1 MNTVEEFKN
10 YVSQV
15 QGESSYKNPLAFALG
30 VKRTK
35 NGKVL
40 DAYFPLINWNS
51 SFGTAAVLIKELG
64 VKAGKNAAYN
74 VSKVQLSNVFSCF
87 KPFVSEIEKHH
98 NVALMQT
105 LIENCDNEHDYY
117 SSELI
122 AYFLY
127 DDTQDVQDAVEGYFK
142 LQAISQRHVL
152 PHGLNLNGIFGKL
165 NNIAWTDKGP
175 ILPEDLASQTTKY
188 LFNSPLTVS
197 HVDKFPYLV
206 NYHLPSGKIHN
217 SLSKDY
223 FIIISGLI
231 VRKEVF
237 SKIGKFNPNFNII
250 GDFDFVMRASKV
262 FSFHAFNLPLTF
274 YRIHQNNYSKMNSEI
289 FFKEFYQWYKNQKE
303 TNDQN
308 FIENKNYYK
317 EKLLSL
323 EINFLLLNKKK
334 SFYLLCKILKHR
346 DFIQKLKFILGF
358 FLPKKIIK
366 IIKK

>member
-1 MNTVEEFKN
+1 MKKVSVIINCHNGEKYLKKCISSVINQKYQNFEIIFFDNFSSDNSKKIAIDFKEKRLKYFFNKKKIPLYQARNKALKKTTGEIIAFLDVDDWWDKN
-10 YVSQV
+10 YLNSRKDAFNN
-15 QGESSYKNPLAFALG
+15 KNYDIF
-30 VKRTK
+30 
-35 NGKVL
+35 
-40 DAYFPLINWNS
+40 
-51 SFGTAAVLIKELG
+51 
-64 VKAGKNAAYN
+64 YN
-74 VSKVQLSNVFSCF
+74 NVFIF
-87 KPFVSEIEKHH
+87 Y
-98 NVALMQT
+98 
-105 LIENCDNEHDYY
+105 EN
-117 SSELI
+117 
-122 AYFLY
+122 
-127 DDTQDVQDAVEGYFK
+127 K
-142 LQAISQRHVL
+142 
-152 PHGLNLNGIFGKL
+152 K
-165 NNIAWTDKGP
+165 
-175 ILPEDLASQTTKY
+175 KY
-188 LFNSPLTVS
+188 V
-197 HVDKFPYLV
+197 KYK

-231 VRKEVF
+231 VRKKVF
-237 SKIGKFNPNFNII
+237 SKIGKFNLNFNII

-334 SFYLLCKILKHR
+334 NFYLLCKILKHP

>member
-1 MNTVEEFKN
+1 M
-10 YVSQV
+10 
-15 QGESSYKNPLAFALG
+15 SSG
-30 VKRTK
+30 
-35 NGKVL
+35 
-40 DAYFPLINWNS
+40 
-51 SFGTAAVLIKELG
+51 
-64 VKAGKNAAYN
+64 
-74 VSKVQLSNVFSCF
+74 
-87 KPFVSEIEKHH
+87 
-98 NVALMQT
+98 
-105 LIENCDNEHDYY
+105 
-117 SSELI
+117 ELI
-122 AYFLY
+122 AFLDVDDWWDKNYLNSRKDAFNNKNY
-127 DDTQDVQDAVEGYFK
+127 D
-142 LQAISQRHVL
+142 
-152 PHGLNLNGIFGKL
+152 IFY
-165 NNIAWTDKGP
+165 NNVFTFYENKK
-175 ILPEDLASQTTKY
+175 KY
-188 LFNSPLTVS
+188 V
-197 HVDKFPYLV
+197 KYK

-231 VRKEVF
+231 VRKKVF

>member
-1 MNTVEEFKN
+1 MSNHKVSVIINCHNGEKYLKKCISSVVNQKYQNFEIIFYDNFSNDRSKEIISTFMDERIKYFYSSNKLPLYQARNKALEHVTGEIIAFLDVDDWWDKN
-10 YVSQV
+10 Y
-15 QGESSYKNPLAFALG
+15 L
-30 VKRTK
+30 
-35 NGKVL
+35 NGR
-40 DAYFPLINWNS
+40 
-51 SFGTAAVLIKELG
+51 
-64 VKAGKNAAYN
+64 KNAFNNKKYDIFYN
-74 VSKVQLSNVFSCF
+74 NVFMF
-87 KPFVSEIEKHH
+87 Y
-98 NVALMQT
+98 
-105 LIENCDNEHDYY
+105 EN
-117 SSELI
+117 
-122 AYFLY
+122 
-127 DDTQDVQDAVEGYFK
+127 K
-142 LQAISQRHVL
+142 
-152 PHGLNLNGIFGKL
+152 K
-165 NNIAWTDKGP
+165 
-175 ILPEDLASQTTKY
+175 KY
-188 LFNSPLTVS
+188 V
-197 HVDKFPYLV
+197 KYK

-262 FSFHAFNLPLTF
+262 FSFHAFDLPLTF

-334 SFYLLCKILKHR
+334 SFYLLCKILKHP

>member
-1 MNTVEEFKN
+1 MFYENKKK
-10 YVSQV
+10 YVK
-15 QGESSYKNPLAFALG
+15 YK
-30 VKRTK
+30 
-35 NGKVL
+35 
-40 DAYFPLINWNS
+40 
-51 SFGTAAVLIKELG
+51 
-64 VKAGKNAAYN
+64 
-74 VSKVQLSNVFSCF
+74 
-87 KPFVSEIEKHH
+87 
-98 NVALMQT
+98 
-105 LIENCDNEHDYY
+105 
-117 SSELI
+117 
-122 AYFLY
+122 
-127 DDTQDVQDAVEGYFK
+127 
-142 LQAISQRHVL
+142 
-152 PHGLNLNGIFGKL
+152 
-165 NNIAWTDKGP
+165 
-175 ILPEDLASQTTKY
+175 
-188 LFNSPLTVS
+188 
-197 HVDKFPYLV
+197 

-231 VRKEVF
+231 VRKKVF

-303 TNDQN
+303 INDQN

-317 EKLLSL
+317 KKLLSL
-323 EINFLLLNKKK
+323 EISFLLLNKKK
-334 SFYLLCKILKHR
+334 NFYLFCKILKHP

>member
-1 MNTVEEFKN
+1 MKKISVIVNCHNGEE
-10 YVSQV
+10 Y
-15 QGESSYKNPLAFALG
+15 L
-30 VKRTK
+30 
-35 NGKVL
+35 
-40 DAYFPLINWNS
+40 
-51 SFGTAAVLIKELG
+51 
-64 VKAGKNAAYN
+64 
-74 VSKVQLSNVFSCF
+74 
-87 KPFVSEIEKHH
+87 
-98 NVALMQT
+98 
-105 LIENCDNEHDYY
+105 ENCLNSILNQTFKDFEIIFFDNASIDNTRNILKKFNDDRIKYFLSKKKLTLY
-117 SSELI
+117 NARNQAIQKSSGELI
-122 AYFLY
+122 AFLDVDDWWDKNYLNSREKEFNNNNY
-127 DDTQDVQDAVEGYFK
+127 D
-142 LQAISQRHVL
+142 
-152 PHGLNLNGIFGKL
+152 IFY
-165 NNIAWTDKGP
+165 NNVCTFYEKDKS
-175 ILPEDLASQTTKY
+175 LKKY
-188 LFNSPLTVS
+188 R
-197 HVDKFPYLV
+197 
-206 NYHLPSGKIHN
+206 NYNLPSGKIHN

-231 VRKEVF
+231 VRKKVF

-303 TNDQN
+303 INDQN

-334 SFYLLCKILKHR
+334 NFYLFCKILKHP

>member
-1 MNTVEEFKN
+1 MDKKVSVIVNCHNGQEYLDKCIDSILNQQYENLEIIFYDNFSNDRSKEIISTFEDKRIKYFYSNSKQSLYQSRNKALEHASGEIIAFLDVDDWWDKN
-10 YVSQV
+10 YLNSRKD
-15 QGESSYKNPLAFALG
+15 EFNNKNYDIF
-30 VKRTK
+30 
-35 NGKVL
+35 
-40 DAYFPLINWNS
+40 
-51 SFGTAAVLIKELG
+51 
-64 VKAGKNAAYN
+64 YN
-74 VSKVQLSNVFSCF
+74 NVFIF
-87 KPFVSEIEKHH
+87 Y
-98 NVALMQT
+98 
-105 LIENCDNEHDYY
+105 EN
-117 SSELI
+117 
-122 AYFLY
+122 
-127 DDTQDVQDAVEGYFK
+127 K
-142 LQAISQRHVL
+142 
-152 PHGLNLNGIFGKL
+152 K
-165 NNIAWTDKGP
+165 
-175 ILPEDLASQTTKY
+175 KY
-188 LFNSPLTVS
+188 V
-197 HVDKFPYLV
+197 KYK

-317 EKLLSL
+317 EKLFSL

-334 SFYLLCKILKHR
+334 NFYLLCKILKHP

-366 IIKK
+366 IIQK

>member
-1 MNTVEEFKN
+1 MKKVSVIINCHNGEKYLKKCISSIINQKYQNFEIIFFDNFSSDNSKKIAIDFKEKRLKYFFNEKKIPLYQARNKALKKTTGEIIAFLDVDDWWDKN
-10 YVSQV
+10 Y
-15 QGESSYKNPLAFALG
+15 L
-30 VKRTK
+30 
-35 NGKVL
+35 
-40 DAYFPLINWNS
+40 NS
-51 SFGTAAVLIKELG
+51 R
-64 VKAGKNAAYN
+64 KNAFNNKNYDIFYN
-74 VSKVQLSNVFSCF
+74 NVFIF
-87 KPFVSEIEKHH
+87 Y
-98 NVALMQT
+98 
-105 LIENCDNEHDYY
+105 ENKKRY
-117 SSELI
+117 
-122 AYFLY
+122 
-127 DDTQDVQDAVEGYFK
+127 V
-142 LQAISQRHVL
+142 
-152 PHGLNLNGIFGKL
+152 
-165 NNIAWTDKGP
+165 
-175 ILPEDLASQTTKY
+175 KY
-188 LFNSPLTVS
+188 
-197 HVDKFPYLV
+197 K

-289 FFKEFYQWYKNQKE
+289 FFKEFYQWYKNQKK

-317 EKLLSL
+317 KKLLSL
-323 EINFLLLNKKK
+323 EIKFLILNKKK
-334 SFYLLCKILKHR
+334 NFYLLCKILKHP

>member
-1 MNTVEEFKN
+1 MDKKVSVIVNCHNGQEYLDKCIDSILNQQYENLEIIFYDNFSNDRSKEIISTFEDKRIKYFYSNSKQSLYQSRNKALEHASGEIIAFLDVDDWWDKN
-10 YVSQV
+10 YLNSRKD
-15 QGESSYKNPLAFALG
+15 EFNNKNYDIF
-30 VKRTK
+30 
-35 NGKVL
+35 
-40 DAYFPLINWNS
+40 
-51 SFGTAAVLIKELG
+51 
-64 VKAGKNAAYN
+64 YN
-74 VSKVQLSNVFSCF
+74 NVFIF
-87 KPFVSEIEKHH
+87 Y
-98 NVALMQT
+98 
-105 LIENCDNEHDYY
+105 EN
-117 SSELI
+117 
-122 AYFLY
+122 
-127 DDTQDVQDAVEGYFK
+127 K
-142 LQAISQRHVL
+142 
-152 PHGLNLNGIFGKL
+152 K
-165 NNIAWTDKGP
+165 
-175 ILPEDLASQTTKY
+175 KY
-188 LFNSPLTVS
+188 V
-197 HVDKFPYLV
+197 KYK

-237 SKIGKFNPNFNII
+237 SKIGKFNSNFNII

-274 YRIHQNNYSKMNSEI
+274 YRIHQNNYSKLNSEI

-323 EINFLLLNKKK
+323 EIKFLLLNKKK
-334 SFYLLCKILKHR
+334 NFYLLCKILKHP

-366 IIKK
+366 IIQK

>member
-1 MNTVEEFKN
+1 MSNHKVSVIINCHNGEKYLKKCISSVVNQKYQNFEIIFYDNFSNDRSKEIISTFMDERIKYFYSSNKLPLYQARNKALEHVTGEIIAFLDVDDWWDKN
-10 YVSQV
+10 Y
-15 QGESSYKNPLAFALG
+15 L
-30 VKRTK
+30 
-35 NGKVL
+35 
-40 DAYFPLINWNS
+40 NS
-51 SFGTAAVLIKELG
+51 R
-64 VKAGKNAAYN
+64 KNAFNNKNYDIFYN
-74 VSKVQLSNVFSCF
+74 NVFTF
-87 KPFVSEIEKHH
+87 Y
-98 NVALMQT
+98 
-105 LIENCDNEHDYY
+105 EN
-117 SSELI
+117 
-122 AYFLY
+122 
-127 DDTQDVQDAVEGYFK
+127 K
-142 LQAISQRHVL
+142 
-152 PHGLNLNGIFGKL
+152 K
-165 NNIAWTDKGP
+165 
-175 ILPEDLASQTTKY
+175 KY
-188 LFNSPLTVS
+188 V
-197 HVDKFPYLV
+197 KYK

-303 TNDQN
+303 INDQN

-323 EINFLLLNKKK
+323 EINFLLINKKK
-334 SFYLLCKILKHR
+334 NFYLLCKILKHP

>member
-1 MNTVEEFKN
+1 MNKLISIIVNCHNGEKYLEKCISSILHQNYQNLEVIFFDNSSTDKSKKIVSNFNDDRIKYFYSDTKLSLYNARNKALNETSGELIGFLDVDDWWDKN
-10 YVSQV
+10 YLNSR
-15 QGESSYKNPLAFALG
+15 KDAFNN
-30 VKRTK
+30 KK
-35 NGKVL
+35 Y
-40 DAYFPLINWNS
+40 DIF
-51 SFGTAAVLIKELG
+51 
-64 VKAGKNAAYN
+64 YN
-74 VSKVQLSNVFSCF
+74 NVFMF
-87 KPFVSEIEKHH
+87 Y
-98 NVALMQT
+98 
-105 LIENCDNEHDYY
+105 EN
-117 SSELI
+117 
-122 AYFLY
+122 
-127 DDTQDVQDAVEGYFK
+127 K
-142 LQAISQRHVL
+142 
-152 PHGLNLNGIFGKL
+152 K
-165 NNIAWTDKGP
+165 
-175 ILPEDLASQTTKY
+175 KY
-188 LFNSPLTVS
+188 V
-197 HVDKFPYLV
+197 KYK

-317 EKLLSL
+317 KKLLSL

-334 SFYLLCKILKHR
+334 SFYLLCKILKHP

>member
-1 MNTVEEFKN
+1 MKKVSVIINCHNGEKYLKKCISSIINQKYQNFEIIFFDNFSSDNSKKIAIDFKEKRLKYFFNEKKIPLYQARNKALKKTTGEIIAFLDVDDWWDKN
-10 YVSQV
+10 Y
-15 QGESSYKNPLAFALG
+15 L
-30 VKRTK
+30 
-35 NGKVL
+35 
-40 DAYFPLINWNS
+40 NS
-51 SFGTAAVLIKELG
+51 R
-64 VKAGKNAAYN
+64 KNAFNNKNYDIFYN
-74 VSKVQLSNVFSCF
+74 NVFIF
-87 KPFVSEIEKHH
+87 Y
-98 NVALMQT
+98 
-105 LIENCDNEHDYY
+105 ENKKRY
-117 SSELI
+117 
-122 AYFLY
+122 
-127 DDTQDVQDAVEGYFK
+127 V
-142 LQAISQRHVL
+142 
-152 PHGLNLNGIFGKL
+152 
-165 NNIAWTDKGP
+165 
-175 ILPEDLASQTTKY
+175 KY
-188 LFNSPLTVS
+188 
-197 HVDKFPYLV
+197 K

-223 FIIISGLI
+223 FIIISGLM

-237 SKIGKFNPNFNII
+237 SKIGKFNSNFNII

-262 FSFHAFNLPLTF
+262 FSFQAFNLPLTF

-334 SFYLLCKILKHR
+334 SLYLLCKILKHP

>member
-1 MNTVEEFKN
+1 MDKKVSVIVNCHNGQEYLNKCIASILNQKYENLEIIFYDNFSNDRSKEIILGFEDKRIKYFYSNNKLSLYQARNKALEHVSGEIIAFLDVDDWWDKN
-10 YVSQV
+10 Y
-15 QGESSYKNPLAFALG
+15 L
-30 VKRTK
+30 
-35 NGKVL
+35 
-40 DAYFPLINWNS
+40 NS
-51 SFGTAAVLIKELG
+51 R
-64 VKAGKNAAYN
+64 KNAFNNKNYDIFYN
-74 VSKVQLSNVFSCF
+74 NVFTF
-87 KPFVSEIEKHH
+87 
-98 NVALMQT
+98 N
-105 LIENCDNEHDYY
+105 EN
-117 SSELI
+117 
-122 AYFLY
+122 
-127 DDTQDVQDAVEGYFK
+127 K
-142 LQAISQRHVL
+142 
-152 PHGLNLNGIFGKL
+152 K
-165 NNIAWTDKGP
+165 
-175 ILPEDLASQTTKY
+175 KY
-188 LFNSPLTVS
+188 V
-197 HVDKFPYLV
+197 KYK

-274 YRIHQNNYSKMNSEI
+274 YRIHQNNYSNMNSEI
-289 FFKEFYQWYKNQKE
+289 FFKEFCQWYKNQKE

-323 EINFLLLNKKK
+323 EIIFLLLNKKK
-334 SFYLLCKILKHR
+334 SFYLLCKILKYPN
-346 DFIQKLKFILGF
+346 FIQKLKFILGF

>member
-1 MNTVEEFKN
+1 MKKVSVIINCHNGEKYLKKCISSIINQKYQNFEIIFFDNFSSDNSKKIAIDFKEKRLKYFFNEKKIPLYQARNKALKKTTGEIIAFLDVDDWWDKN
-10 YVSQV
+10 Y
-15 QGESSYKNPLAFALG
+15 L
-30 VKRTK
+30 
-35 NGKVL
+35 
-40 DAYFPLINWNS
+40 NS
-51 SFGTAAVLIKELG
+51 R
-64 VKAGKNAAYN
+64 KNAFNNKKYDIFYN
-74 VSKVQLSNVFSCF
+74 NVFMF
-87 KPFVSEIEKHH
+87 Y
-98 NVALMQT
+98 
-105 LIENCDNEHDYY
+105 EN
-117 SSELI
+117 
-122 AYFLY
+122 
-127 DDTQDVQDAVEGYFK
+127 K
-142 LQAISQRHVL
+142 
-152 PHGLNLNGIFGKL
+152 K
-165 NNIAWTDKGP
+165 
-175 ILPEDLASQTTKY
+175 KY
-188 LFNSPLTVS
+188 V
-197 HVDKFPYLV
+197 KYK

-223 FIIISGLI
+223 FIIISGLM

-237 SKIGKFNPNFNII
+237 SKIGKFNSNFNII

-262 FSFHAFNLPLTF
+262 FSFQAFNLPLTF

-303 TNDQN
+303 INDQN

-334 SFYLLCKILKHR
+334 NFYLLCKILKHP

>member
-1 MNTVEEFKN
+1 MDKKVSVIVNCHNGQEYLDKCIDSILNQQYENLEIIFYDNFSNDRSKEIISTFEDKRIKYFYSNSKQSLYQSRNKALEHASGEIIAFLDVDDWWDKN
-10 YVSQV
+10 YLNSRKD
-15 QGESSYKNPLAFALG
+15 EFNNKNYDIF
-30 VKRTK
+30 
-35 NGKVL
+35 
-40 DAYFPLINWNS
+40 
-51 SFGTAAVLIKELG
+51 
-64 VKAGKNAAYN
+64 YN
-74 VSKVQLSNVFSCF
+74 NVFIF
-87 KPFVSEIEKHH
+87 Y
-98 NVALMQT
+98 
-105 LIENCDNEHDYY
+105 EN
-117 SSELI
+117 
-122 AYFLY
+122 
-127 DDTQDVQDAVEGYFK
+127 K
-142 LQAISQRHVL
+142 
-152 PHGLNLNGIFGKL
+152 K
-165 NNIAWTDKGP
+165 
-175 ILPEDLASQTTKY
+175 KY
-188 LFNSPLTVS
+188 V
-197 HVDKFPYLV
+197 KYK

-237 SKIGKFNPNFNII
+237 SKIGKFNSNFNII

-262 FSFHAFNLPLTF
+262 FSFHAFDLPLTF

-323 EINFLLLNKKK
+323 EIKFLLLNKKK
-334 SFYLLCKILKHR
+334 NFYLLCKILKHP

-366 IIKK
+366 IIQK

>member
-1 MNTVEEFKN
+1 MNKLISIIVNCHNGEKYLEKCISSILHQNYQNLEVIFFDNSSTDKSKKIVSNFNDDRIKYFYSDTKLTLYNARNKALNETSGELIGFLDVDDWWDKN
-10 YVSQV
+10 Y
-15 QGESSYKNPLAFALG
+15 L
-30 VKRTK
+30 
-35 NGKVL
+35 
-40 DAYFPLINWNS
+40 NS
-51 SFGTAAVLIKELG
+51 R
-64 VKAGKNAAYN
+64 KNAFNNKNYDIFYN
-74 VSKVQLSNVFSCF
+74 NVFIF
-87 KPFVSEIEKHH
+87 Y
-98 NVALMQT
+98 
-105 LIENCDNEHDYY
+105 EN
-117 SSELI
+117 
-122 AYFLY
+122 
-127 DDTQDVQDAVEGYFK
+127 K
-142 LQAISQRHVL
+142 
-152 PHGLNLNGIFGKL
+152 K
-165 NNIAWTDKGP
+165 
-175 ILPEDLASQTTKY
+175 KY
-188 LFNSPLTVS
+188 V
-197 HVDKFPYLV
+197 KYK

-237 SKIGKFNPNFNII
+237 SKIGKFNSNFNII

-262 FSFHAFNLPLTF
+262 FSFHVFNLPLTF
-274 YRIHQNNYSKMNSEI
+274 YRIHQNNYSKINSEI

-334 SFYLLCKILKHR
+334 GFYLLCKILKHP
-346 DFIQKLKFILGF
+346 DFIQKLKFILRF

>member
-1 MNTVEEFKN
+1 MKKVSVIINCHNGEKYLKKCISSIINQKYQNFEIIFFDNFSSDNSKKIAIDFKEKRLKYFFNEKKIPLYQARNKALKKTTGEIIAFLDVDDWWDKN
-10 YVSQV
+10 Y
-15 QGESSYKNPLAFALG
+15 L
-30 VKRTK
+30 
-35 NGKVL
+35 
-40 DAYFPLINWNS
+40 NS
-51 SFGTAAVLIKELG
+51 R
-64 VKAGKNAAYN
+64 KNAFNNKNYDIFYN
-74 VSKVQLSNVFSCF
+74 NVFIF
-87 KPFVSEIEKHH
+87 Y
-98 NVALMQT
+98 
-105 LIENCDNEHDYY
+105 ENKKRY
-117 SSELI
+117 
-122 AYFLY
+122 
-127 DDTQDVQDAVEGYFK
+127 V
-142 LQAISQRHVL
+142 
-152 PHGLNLNGIFGKL
+152 
-165 NNIAWTDKGP
+165 
-175 ILPEDLASQTTKY
+175 KY
-188 LFNSPLTVS
+188 
-197 HVDKFPYLV
+197 K

-274 YRIHQNNYSKMNSEI
+274 YRIHQNNYSKLNSEI